1 MKHQT
6 DENTEFTTTIQG
18 EDLSWIEDLEANQ
31 ITETDEA
38 IDHMVEAITNVTAY
52 QLGRDAFAAGKSHHT
67 GDVIGISGIQRIIFH
82 AGFIDA
88 REGHSVHAP
97 DGWIATDVDAC
108 DLPF

>member
-1 MKHQT
+1 MEHQT

-38 IDHMVEAITNVTAY
+38 IDHMVESITNVTAY
-52 QLGRDAFAAGKSHHT
+52 QMGRDAFAAAESSST
-67 GDVIGISGIQRIIFH
+67 AGISGLTGIQRIIFH
-82 AGFIDA
+82 AGYIDA
-88 REGHSVHAP
+88 KEGHSVHAP
-97 DGWIATDVDAC
+97 DGWIATDVDVC